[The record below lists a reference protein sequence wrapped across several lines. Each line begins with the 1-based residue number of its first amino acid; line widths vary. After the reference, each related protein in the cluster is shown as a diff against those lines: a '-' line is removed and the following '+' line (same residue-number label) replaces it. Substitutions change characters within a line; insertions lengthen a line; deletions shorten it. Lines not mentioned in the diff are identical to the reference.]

1 MGSHSHVPLSRFSDN
16 SVEINLMDALEKKDI
31 RADQI
36 DKVEV
41 KDQDTLAG
49 KYIAKVRRAA
59 SKAIAK
65 RLT

>member
-1 MGSHSHVPLSRFSDN
+1 
-16 SVEINLMDALEKKDI
+16 MDSFEKKQV
-31 RADQI
+31 RADLI

-49 KYIAKVRRAA
+49 KYIAKVRKAA

-65 RLT
+65 RLA

>member
-1 MGSHSHVPLSRFSDN
+1 
-16 SVEINLMDALEKKDI
+16 MDAFEKKQV
-31 RADQI
+31 RADLI

-49 KYIAKVRRAA
+49 KYIAKVRKAA

-65 RLT
+65 RLA